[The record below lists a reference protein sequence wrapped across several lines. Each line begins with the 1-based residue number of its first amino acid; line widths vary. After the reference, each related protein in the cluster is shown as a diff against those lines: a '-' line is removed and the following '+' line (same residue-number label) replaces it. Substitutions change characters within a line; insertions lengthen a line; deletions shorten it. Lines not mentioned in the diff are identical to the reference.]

1 VILNIS
7 DQPQL
12 QDAYEDLL
20 QRLGPAVTVAP
31 MADNNG
37 VEMILGVSRDEQFG
51 PTVVVGFGGIYAE
64 ILSDVAVMLPPFDS
78 AEVKRVLKSLSMYPL
93 LEGVRGGSPLDIDSY
108 CDVAA
113 KMSAIA
119 LALSDSV
126 VEIDINPVRLGVKGC
141 IGLDALVVQEQKN

>member
-1 VILNIS
+1 
-7 DQPQL
+7 
-12 QDAYEDLL
+12 
-20 QRLGPAVTVAP
+20 
-31 MADNNG
+31 
-37 VEMILGVSRDEQFG
+37 
-51 PTVVVGFGGIYAE
+51 
-64 ILSDVAVMLPPFDS
+64 
-78 AEVKRVLKSLSMYPL
+78 MYPL

-141 IGLDALVVQEQKN
+141 IGLDALVVQEKKN